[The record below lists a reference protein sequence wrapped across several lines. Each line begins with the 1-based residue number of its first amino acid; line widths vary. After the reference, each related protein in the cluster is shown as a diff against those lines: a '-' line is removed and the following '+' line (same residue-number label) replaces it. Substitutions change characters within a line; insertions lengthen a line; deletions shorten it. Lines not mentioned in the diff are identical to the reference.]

1 MIELIKLIKL
11 NSGNKKYKAI
21 FNVNGKQKTTTFGAR
36 GYSDYTIHKDI
47 NRRNRY
53 ISRHLVDLK
62 TKDPTRAG
70 YLSMYI
76 IWNYPTLAESI
87 TDYKKRLKTYNK
99 TGAFPTKIKNYFN
112 SFGTESESSLV
123 RVLSKE
129 NMPYIPPEL
138 YFKIKKE
145 LDKFDLRRRIAA
157 TKINK
162 SIKTYIPLMK
172 EPYDLQKNFEKLG
185 YDYMPQN
192 EITPVYLESLL
203 KLKKEKIKKDH
214 FEDLKD
220 IYYMLIETENVLW
233 SPQESENVQLSK
245 KFFIKIMKKFDIIIN
260 IDDFYD
266 DIKSQKV
273 EDFFF

>member
-21 FNVNGKQKTTTFGAR
+21 FNVDGRQKSTTFGAR

-76 IWNYPTLAESI
+76 IWNYPTLAESLV
-87 TDYKKRLKTYNK
+87 DYKKRLKTYNK
-99 TGAFPTKIKNYFN
+99 TGVFPTKIKNYSN

-123 RVLSKE
+123 RVLSRE

-157 TKINK
+157 TKVNK
-162 SIKTYIPLMK
+162 SIKTYIPLMNQ
-172 EPYDLQKNFEKLG
+172 PYDLKKKFEELE

-192 EITPVYLESLL
+192 EITSVYLKSLL

-214 FEDLKD
+214 FEDLQS
-220 IYYMLIETENVLW
+220 IYFMLIETENVIW
-233 SPQESENVQLSK
+233 SQQDRENVKLTKQ
-245 KFFIKIMKKFDIIIN
+245 FFIKIMEKFGIIIKIN
-260 IDDFYD
+260 RFYD
-266 DIKSQKV
+266 NIKSQEV
-273 EDFFF
+273 ENFFF